1 MGTGRLAA
9 RVTAVSQNG
18 PPFLAIVGRV
28 FIFLV
33 NFAKNDKVA
42 SRDLKRSETRNVFN
56 FGYFGVFNTPYWKTH
71 PNVYI

>member
-42 SRDLKRSETRNVFN
+42 SRDLKSSKTRNVFN
-56 FGYFGVFNTPYWKTH
+56 FGYFGVFDTPYL
-71 PNVYI
+71 